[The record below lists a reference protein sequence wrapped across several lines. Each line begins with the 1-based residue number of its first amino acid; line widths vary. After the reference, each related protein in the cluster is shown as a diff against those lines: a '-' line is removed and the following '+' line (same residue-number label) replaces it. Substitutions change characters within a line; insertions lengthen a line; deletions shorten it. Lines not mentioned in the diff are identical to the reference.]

1 MDNVYLPVESQQRLI
16 ALSRQTL
23 NDFVRGIERPLPPV
37 RDSCLQSRDYG
48 AFVSL
53 FKEEALRGCIG
64 TCAPEAPLFETVIKM
79 TKAAASQDDRV
90 EPIAP
95 NELTDI
101 RIDITVLSP
110 LASVDDP
117 LSLEAGKHGLYIACN
132 DRRGVLLPQVA
143 TRYRWDLRTF
153 IEQTCLKA
161 GLPKG
166 VWRDPGTQLWS
177 FTVLIIEE
185 HE

>member
-23 NDFVRGIERPLPPV
+23 NDFVRRIEHQPPPV
-37 RDSCLQSRDYG
+37 RDSYLQSRDYG

-53 FKEEALRGCIG
+53 FKEEELRGCIG

-79 TKAAASQDDRV
+79 TKAAASEDDRV
-90 EPIAP
+90 ESIAQ
-95 NELTDI
+95 NELAEI

-110 LASVDDP
+110 LAAVDDP
-117 LSLEAGKHGLYIACN
+117 LLLEAGKHGLYIARD

-143 TRYRWDLRTF
+143 TRYRWDLKTF
-153 IEQTCLKA
+153 LEQTCLKA
-161 GLPKG
+161 GLAKSA
-166 VWRDPGTQLWS
+166 WHEPGTQLWS

-185 HE
+185 LE